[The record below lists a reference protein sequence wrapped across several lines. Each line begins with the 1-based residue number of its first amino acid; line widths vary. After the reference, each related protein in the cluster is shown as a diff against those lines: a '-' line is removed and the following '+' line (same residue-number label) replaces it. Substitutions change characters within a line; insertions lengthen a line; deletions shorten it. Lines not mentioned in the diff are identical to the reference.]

1 MPVHL
6 TGLQFYIQTF
16 VMGLNRNLSFLV
28 TGTNM
33 EVKKKSVWG
42 ASAFKSSFGLNFSII
57 SKVCLILNI
66 VKS

>member
-33 EVKKKSVWG
+33 EVKKNLYGGPVR
-42 ASAFKSSFGLNFSII
+42 L
-57 SKVCLILNI
+57 KVHLG
-66 VKS
+66 

>member
-33 EVKKKSVWG
+33 EVKKNLYGGQCV
-42 ASAFKSSFGLNFSII
+42 
-57 SKVCLILNI
+57 
-66 VKS
+66 